1 MTSDHRVAG
10 SSPAGCTISARADS
24 KAILDH
30 QELTAKPVVIRLLS
44 VFAAQHADRE
54 LTCADNAARFPA

>member
-10 SSPAGCTISARADS
+10 SSPAGCKASLIVDWR
-24 KAILDH
+24 AILGH
-30 QELTAKPVVIRLLS
+30 QKLTTKSVVIRLLS